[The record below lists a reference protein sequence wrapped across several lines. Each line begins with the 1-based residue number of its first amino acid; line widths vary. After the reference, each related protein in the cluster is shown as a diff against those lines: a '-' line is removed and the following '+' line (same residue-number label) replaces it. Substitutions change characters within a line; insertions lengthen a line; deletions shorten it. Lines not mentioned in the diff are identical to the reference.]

1 MCEHSDQL
9 RCSGPDWGIYLYA
22 PVADYISRHGDFR
35 GGSQYDSNWA
45 DWRAEANHGGGHPE
59 RPELP
64 TPSNIPDEHG
74 APMREMKT
82 AIPVA
87 SEQLQWRSHSK
98 RGFSLVE
105 LLVAMAVF
113 VIVSGAAFSLFGQQ
127 AGLVTQQQNFSG
139 VNIGLRNAMSQ
150 MEVDM
155 GGAGGNLLAG
165 VIGAQ
170 PFYFSVILNNNI
182 PGTAATCAPNTTTWA
197 YPIASACFDSLTILS
212 PNDSLA
218 KPCGSPAV
226 PTPPLNLFAPANLS
240 AASTIQA
247 NDAIN
252 AANNAA
258 DLACFKSGDE
268 ILLVQP
274 STGAACDLSGIA
286 VHYCMNVA
294 KLTADSTVVGGK
306 INLQLSASGAQASD
320 PLGIVYQPGGVT
332 YFTAAMANL
341 FPSSSSYAVDLGTG
355 SNAVTY
361 AVQANPSNA
370 ADPQLVRCPT
380 TLCTNANAQV
390 VTDQVIGFK
399 VGADLWN
406 GKALGVTGAGDI
418 ANFTYDG
425 TKYCSDAISGV
436 DCTAAF
442 PSAYDPYDFTLV
454 RAVRVSLIAR
464 TTPKTDTTLH
474 TLFLNG
480 FDNGPYL
487 VQQAGAVVDL
497 RNLSNVDST
506 N

>member
-1 MCEHSDQL
+1 
-9 RCSGPDWGIYLYA
+9 
-22 PVADYISRHGDFR
+22 
-35 GGSQYDSNWA
+35 
-45 DWRAEANHGGGHPE
+45 
-59 RPELP
+59 
-64 TPSNIPDEHG
+64 
-74 APMREMKT
+74 MREMKK
-82 AIPVA
+82 AIPA
-87 SEQLQWRSHSK
+87 TSEQLQRRSHSK

-113 VIVSGAAFSLFGQQ
+113 VVVSGAAFSVFGQQ

-165 VIGAQ
+165 TSAQ

-182 PGTAATCAPNTTTWA
+182 PGTAATCAPNTATWS

-212 PNDSLA
+212 PNNSLA
-218 KPCGSPAV
+218 KQCPMPLGVPA
-226 PTPPLNLFAPANLS
+226 PPLNLSAAANLS
-240 AASTIQA
+240 AASTVLA

-252 AANNAA
+252 AANNSA
-258 DLACFKSGDE
+258 DIACFKSGDE

-274 STGAACDLSGIA
+274 STGTACDISTVA

-294 KLTADSTVVGGK
+294 KLTADATVVGGV
-306 INLQLSASGAQASD
+306 INLPLSATGAQSSD

-332 YFTAAMANL
+332 YFTDAMAAH
-341 FPSSSSYAVDLGTG
+341 FPSVSSYAVDLGTG

-361 AVQANPSNA
+361 AVQANPANA
-370 ADPQLVRCPT
+370 ADPQLVRCPA

-406 GKALGVTGAGDI
+406 GKALGVVGAGDI

-425 TKYCSDAISGV
+425 TKYCSDAIAGV
-436 DCTAAF
+436 DCTVAS
-442 PSAYDPYDFTLV
+442 PSQYDPYDFTLV
-454 RAVRVSLIAR
+454 RAVRVSLIGR
-464 TTPKTDTTLH
+464 TTPRADATLH
-474 TLFLNG
+474 TVFLNG
-480 FDNGPYL
+480 FDSGPYL